1 MPLKINHFV
10 PVIRDEGDLGKLTIG
25 KELHRTKN
33 GDSNEQ
39 SIKATRQMCGEVL
52 RTLVKIGGYGQ
63 LKVEFGLHTG
73 VVLNTHNYVTK
84 GFSASRQ
91 KRYNRAVRK
100 INAMDFRDKET
111 LGGIERITITI
122 IVG

>member
-10 PVIRDEGDLGKLTIG
+10 PVIRDEKNEEKLTVG
-25 KELHRTKN
+25 KELHRTTDGN
-33 GDSNEQ
+33 SNKK
-39 SIKATRQMCGEVL
+39 SVLATRQLCRKVL
-52 RTLVKIGGYGQ
+52 HTLVKIGGYGQ
-63 LKVEFGLHTG
+63 LKVEFDLRTG

-100 INAMDFRDKET
+100 INAMDFRNKED
-111 LGGIERITITI
+111 LGGAKRITITM